1 MTILAYSKQAVT
13 KQATQ
18 VIVPTSYCIDV
29 KTFALHA
36 GHVIDTGTSSYVS
49 IWTTGGA
56 MTTVVSA

>member
-1 MTILAYSKQAVT
+1 VMTILAYPKQAVT

-36 GHVIDTGTSSYVS
+36 GHVIGTGTSPYVS
-49 IWTTGGA
+49 I
-56 MTTVVSA
+56 